1 MGNKSL
7 SRDKIIKIIE
17 QLYDESFSKV
27 DYLNRETVDK
37 FIESEVNDSS
47 RFLYLSTIDGSEEFG
62 GIR

>member
-1 MGNKSL
+1 MENKSL
-7 SRDKIIKIIE
+7 ARDKIINIIK

-37 FIESEVNDSS
+37 FIESGVNDSS
-47 RFLYLSTIDGSEEFG
+47 RFLSLSTVDGSEEFG